1 MRTMELLLLLLLTAA
16 LMLCT
21 AAGQSFLLALVFGL
35 LLFLAYGL
43 RKGHRL
49 PALLR
54 AAWSGAGE
62 VRGVLVSLLL
72 IGLLS
77 AAWRA
82 GGTIAY
88 LVSLADRLCTP
99 QTTLALCFLLC
110 CLVSFLTG
118 SAFASSATMGVVAM
132 ALAQRMGLPVW
143 LAAGAVLGGVYFG
156 DRCSPISGSALLV
169 AEVTRSSIHGN
180 IKSML
185 RRGWVPFLLSLGL
198 YAVLGCVL
206 GQGGGDG
213 GSMWTGFVLHPLAL
227 VPGGLILLCTLL
239 RVNSRWTL
247 LSGIASAL
255 VLAVVQQGCT
265 LAQLPGLLL
274 WGSQR
279 GGGLFQGGGVASM
292 VPALLSVALSA
303 AYTGIFHLTG
313 FLEPLRRACAKLRG
327 GTAFRYSCVSLLTGM
342 TACNQTLTILLT
354 KQLLEGEEQ
363 GEAQALRLEDS
374 AVLLPAV
381 IPWSTAFTVPA
392 AAMGVGAACLPGAF
406 FLYLVPVWDVVREH
420 LPVCGTRRAGG
431 PSRRA
436 RNTGAKTLLT
446 PGPNCAK
453 L

>member
-1 MRTMELLLLLLLTAA
+1 MELLLLLLLTAA

-21 AAGQSFLLALVFGL
+21 AAGQSFLPALVFGL

-43 RKGHRL
+43 RKGHSL
-49 PALLR
+49 PALAR
-54 AAWSGAGE
+54 AAWSGVRE

-132 ALAQRMGLPVW
+132 ALAGRMGLPVW

-169 AEVTRSSIHGN
+169 AEVTRSSIHEN
-180 IKSML
+180 IKGMMRRCML
-185 RRGWVPFLLSLGL
+185 PFLLSLGL
-198 YAVLGCVL
+198 YGVLGCIL
-206 GQGGGDG
+206 GQSG
-213 GSMWTGFVLHPLAL
+213 GSAGTPVTGFVLHPLAL
-227 VPGGLILLCTLL
+227 LPGGLILLCTLL

-247 LSGIASAL
+247 LSGIVSAL
-255 VLAVVQQGCT
+255 ILAVAVQGCALT
-265 LAQLPGLLL
+265 ELPGLLL
-274 WGSQR
+274 WGSQSGGVLFR
-279 GGGLFQGGGVASM
+279 GGGAASM
-292 VPALLSVALSA
+292 GAAILSVALSA
-303 AYTGIFHLTG
+303 AYTGIFRLTG
-313 FLEPLRRACAKLRG
+313 FLEPLRGACARLRG
-327 GTAFRYSCVSLLTGM
+327 GTAARYSCVSLLTGM

-354 KQLLEGEEQ
+354 KQLLEGETE
-363 GEAQALRLEDS
+363 GTEQALCLEDS
-374 AVLLPAV
+374 AVLLPAM

-392 AAMGVGAACLPGAF
+392 AAMGVGAVCLPGAF
-406 FLYLVPVWDVVREH
+406 FLYLVPLWDMVRER
-420 LPVCGTRRAGG
+420 LPSLRRRAALRTI
-431 PSRRA
+431 P
-436 RNTGAKTLLT
+436 
-446 PGPNCAK
+446 
-453 L
+453 